1 MKKSKIL
8 RIFLRLTWKLKPS
21 IFFWLIFG
29 TIITTGNTIFTVAIP
44 KLLLDKYTSG
54 IEKKEFFFYIGVIC
68 GIKLV
73 LSILDKAISI
83 LQEQQKLMLTED
95 FMLEFSNKV
104 SKIDYCNLEDPNV
117 LDLKERAQFAV
128 ANFGALS
135 RLFSNIIMFL
145 SGIITLITVTTIMIS
160 FHIIFFIIILFLAIA
175 SLMLS
180 QNQIKTMNHTLKE
193 IIPINRRYGYY
204 FNTSITPENQKDF
217 RIYQMS
223 QMMSDTIGELNDKT
237 VAWSTNLYKKEA
249 NTNSYQTVL
258 NYIIKFITYGYAAAR
273 TFTTTFGKKISLG
286 DFTYYIGISEQFTT
300 SFLRTIEEY
309 FSIIQTLDM
318 LEPMAQFMEI
328 PISASQKGTKKL
340 KEFQILEFKDV
351 VFSYPKS
358 DKIILDRISFQIH
371 KGERISIVGL
381 NNAGKSTVVK
391 LICRLFTP
399 TSGEIKVNGINIEEY
414 DYEDYLATI
423 GIIFQDFK
431 LFPFTI
437 RENID
442 TDGIVNDE
450 TVIYD
455 ILDKVGLTED
465 IKKLPNGIDTYLNKT
480 LHKDGTDMSGGQKQ
494 KIAIARSII
503 KRSNLVILDEPT
515 AALDPIAESE
525 LYEDFNQLIHMKTAI
540 FISHRMSSTV
550 FCDKILLLQD
560 GKVKAFDSHSN
571 LMKGNNLY
579 RDLFETQAKNYIA

>member
-1 MKKSKIL
+1 MKKVKIL
-8 RIFLRLTWKLKPS
+8 RIFIMLTWKLKPS

-29 TIITTGNTIFTVAIP
+29 AMITTGNTIFTVAIP
-44 KLLLDKYTSG
+44 KLLLDKYSNG
-54 IEKKEFFFYIGVIC
+54 IEKKEFFLYIGVIC

-73 LSILDKAISI
+73 LSILDKTIGI
-83 LQEQQKLMLTED
+83 LQEQQILMLTED

-104 SKIDYCNLEDPNV
+104 SKIDYWYLEDPYV

-135 RLFSNIIMFL
+135 RLFGNIIMFL

-160 FHIIFFIIILFLAIA
+160 FHIIFFIIILLLAIV

-180 QNQIKTMNHTLKE
+180 QNLIKSMNHTLKE

-204 FNTSITPENQKDF
+204 FEKSITPENQKDF

-237 VAWSTNLYKKEA
+237 VVWSSNMYKKRA
-249 NTNSYQTVL
+249 NTYSYQTIL
-258 NYIIKFITYGYAAAR
+258 NYIIKFITYGYAAVR
-273 TFTTTFGKKISLG
+273 TLTTTFGNKIGLG

-300 SFLRTIEEY
+300 SFLGTIEEY

-328 PISASQKGTKKL
+328 PDSSSQKGTKKL
-340 KEFQILEFKDV
+340 EEFQVLEFKDV
-351 VFSYPKS
+351 VFTYPKS
-358 DKIILDRISFQIH
+358 EKVILDKISFQIH

-381 NNAGKSTVVK
+381 NNAGKSTIVK

-399 TSGEIKVNGINIEEY
+399 TSGEIMVNGINIEHY
-414 DYEDYLATI
+414 DYEDYLANI
-423 GIIFQDFK
+423 GVIFQDFK

-437 RENID
+437 KENID
-442 TDGIVNDE
+442 TDGIVNDD

-455 ILDKVGLTED
+455 ILDKVGLTDD
-465 IKKLPNGIDTYLNKT
+465 IKKLPNGLDTHLNKN
-480 LHKDGTDMSGGQKQ
+480 LHKEGTDMSGGQKQ
-494 KIAIARSII
+494 KIAIARSLI
-503 KRSNLVILDEPT
+503 KESEMVILDEPT

-525 LYEDFNQLIHMKTAI
+525 LYEDFNQLIHKKTAI

-560 GKVKAFDSHSN
+560 GKVKAFDTHRN
-571 LMKGNNLY
+571 LMMANNLY